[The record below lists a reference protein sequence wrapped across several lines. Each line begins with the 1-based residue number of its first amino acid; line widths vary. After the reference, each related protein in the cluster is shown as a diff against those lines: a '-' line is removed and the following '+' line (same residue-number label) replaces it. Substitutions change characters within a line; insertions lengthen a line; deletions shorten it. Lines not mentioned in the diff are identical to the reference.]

1 MCSTAAP
8 TRPVRTTAT
17 WPICPACWRGCRW
30 PCPAPPST
38 ACAARGRAPWARR
51 RAPPRAGRPI
61 GWRFVNRLMKD
72 QYGVD
77 SMPETAENV
86 AADFG
91 IERQAQDRMALASQR
106 NAVAAQQAGH
116 LAREICPV
124 TIAQKKGE
132 AIVVRQDEHPRDTS
146 LDALAKLR

>member
-1 MCSTAAP
+1 
-8 TRPVRTTAT
+8 
-17 WPICPACWRGCRW
+17 
-30 PCPAPPST
+30 
-38 ACAARGRAPWARR
+38 
-51 RAPPRAGRPI
+51 
-61 GWRFVNRLMKD
+61 
-72 QYGVD
+72 
-77 SMPETAENV
+77 MPETAENV

-132 AIVVRQDEHPRDTS
+132 AIVVRQDEPPRDTS
-146 LDALAKLR
+146 LDALAKLRGVVRPPATLTAANGQGPGATRPVLGADRRYRAQRSLRRAGPGGAARARNQGR